1 RTRGPDGCTLGTP
14 FCALPSFF
22 CTVFTMPLHPLPVLA
37 VVAALAAVFCNSGS
51 PDGDGTPVGGG
62 PRENKRASRPP
73 APPGRG
79 NGAGMRANGADGA
92 PMNGEGIIGGR
103 LYLMALM
110 TVASF
115 PLCG

>member
-1 RTRGPDGCTLGTP
+1 
-14 FCALPSFF
+14 
-22 CTVFTMPLHPLPVLA
+22 MPTKPPPVLDAA
-37 VVAALAAVFCNSGS
+37 VLAALDSNGS
-51 PDGDGTPVGGG
+51 PHGDDAAAGGC
-62 PRENKRASRPP
+62 PRENKRAKK
-73 APPGRG
+73 PPGPLG
-79 NGAGMRANGADGA
+79 PKGGAGMRANGAGGA